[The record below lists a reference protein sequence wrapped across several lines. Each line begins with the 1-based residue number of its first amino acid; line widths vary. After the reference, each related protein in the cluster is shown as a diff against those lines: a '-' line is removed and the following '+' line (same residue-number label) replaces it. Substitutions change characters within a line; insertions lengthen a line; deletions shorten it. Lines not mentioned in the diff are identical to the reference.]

1 MTTTVPFAM
10 LIGEGWRRETVADAL
25 SRVRSGEYL
34 PRENDGHGERMLAGG
49 TRRSI
54 SVDRACHEPGNDA
67 FDPDRTRDFTIG
79 VLSTM
84 LLRSDEEHIERI
96 TIADRALDLAARLSG
111 PAEGAIRS
119 GEINAVARTVH
130 ASPAFGAVDKS
141 RDGWKAVMRADHRRR
156 DLPLCLCVDV
166 SFSRMTIWCRSRVV
180 HGVKALDTVDPLER
194 LRMEAELGDV
204 LSTIRAMDTA

>member
-25 SRVRSGEYL
+25 SHVRSGEYL
-34 PRENDGHGERMLAGG
+34 PRENDGHGGRMLTVG
-49 TRRSI
+49 TRCSV
-54 SVDRACHEPGNDA
+54 SVDRASHEPGNDA

-96 TIADRALDLAARLSG
+96 TIADRALDLAARLSR
-111 PAEGAIRS
+111 PAEKEIHS

-156 DLPLCLCVDV
+156 DLPLCICVDV

-180 HGVKALDTVDPLER
+180 HGVKALEAVDPLER
-194 LRMEAELGDV
+194 LRMEAELRDV